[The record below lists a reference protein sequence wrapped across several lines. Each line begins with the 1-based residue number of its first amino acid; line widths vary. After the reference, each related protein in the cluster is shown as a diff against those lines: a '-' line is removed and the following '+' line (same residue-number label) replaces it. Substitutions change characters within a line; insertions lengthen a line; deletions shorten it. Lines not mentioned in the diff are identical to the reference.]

1 MKSIPIHANTDIP
14 HTINAKCVFALLF
27 ASLLQFGCAHTPDQ
41 IAQMYDQNGDIKVL
55 VRADDEAIAAAWG
68 MPFLSLALKKA
79 ISNCQSESTAPE
91 TCRAVSINGRNVT
104 PDEVNRLVQ
113 EEQTQT
119 NREMLENWV
128 TKVALDEMEERKVV
142 TLSIKR
148 RSKPSRPMGFPYE
161 DTEARLIIRCDSS
174 DWWPYIS
181 FNSLNLSGGDTEDG
195 YTVHNVRVKTPEGL
209 ETVSALVAWG
219 ATAVQ
224 FSKRSK
230 DRVLGLII
238 AYPEVWFEFNH
249 HGEGSRVYKFKTAG
263 AVGAVEYGVNQ
274 GCPL

>member
-1 MKSIPIHANTDIP
+1 MKSILSHANTHIP
-14 HTINAKCVFALLF
+14 HTMSAKDVLVLFF
-27 ASLLQFGCAHTPDQ
+27 ASLLQFGCASTPDQ
-41 IAQMYDQNGDIKVL
+41 VVEMYNQNGDIKVL
-55 VRADDEAIAAAWG
+55 VRADDAATAAAWG
-68 MPFLSLALKKA
+68 MPFLSLAIKKA
-79 ISNCQSESTAPE
+79 ISDCQAESTAPE
-91 TCRAVSINGRNVT
+91 TCRAVSINGRNVS

-113 EEQTQT
+113 EEQIQT
-119 NREMLENWV
+119 NQEMLENWV
-128 TKVALDEMEERKVV
+128 TKVALDEMEEKKVI
-142 TLSIKR
+142 TLAMKR

-195 YTVHNVRVKTPEGL
+195 YTVHDVRVKTPEGL
-209 ETVSALVAWG
+209 ENVSALVAWG

-230 DRVLGLII
+230 ERVLGLII

-263 AVGAVEYGVNQ
+263 AIGAIEYGVDQ